1 MSESESEKYF
11 RRQNKAH
18 RNKQI
23 KKAVTRQA
31 CCGIPFVMSL
41 LLLLLGLLATLLIA
55 LGRL

>member
-41 LLLLLGLLATLLIA
+41 LLLLGLLATLLIA